1 MYVTD
6 PQTDLTRH
14 RSKIAR
20 VLLIGFAVLGL
31 VAYVPGVWV
40 SIRVDAWG
48 IAILDTV
55 VYAALLAALAFG
67 RGRYWL
73 QAGVVVVACYLLGAG
88 LAVLLGPYG
97 AGPLWLMATAA
108 AAAILFDRREAL
120 AVLILVA
127 TTLVVISVI
136 AALRLMPWSADA
148 VTSPVLW
155 AVLASSTLLLAAAM
169 ALAIITLIRGL
180 QQEMRE
186 RHRAEGQLRHAEKLQ
201 AIGTLS
207 AGIAHDFNNLL
218 TPILSATEIARAD
231 APEGTGSRA
240 ALDQVIESAIA
251 GRELVQRILAFSRPT
266 GDGRLTMLAS
276 QAFRDAVRLLRAS
289 IPGSV
294 AVELQVVDDGY
305 ISLSPTEVH
314 QIVLNLGT
322 NAHKAMPGGGRL
334 LFRLSVVTG
343 QELGAWTA
351 AAPRPRQVVRLDVT
365 DTGRGMS
372 GDLAAR
378 VFEPFF
384 TTDPEHGSGIGLATV
399 HGIVA
404 SVGGQAR
411 VSSQPGRGTTF
422 TFDLPQADTPSGQT
436 TLDLPVV
443 STPPPAAASAQA
455 PLGGTDAAAA
465 AGGAAAAPVL
475 AGTATLPTAGGLA
488 PAPHT
493 DGTAPQPQR
502 SRHILVVDDERP
514 VRDVAVKILERS
526 GYRVTPASCASD
538 ALDVLQREDGRVCLI
553 LTDLHM
559 PGMTGLQLAQQ
570 VRNEYPTVA
579 LVLMSGLVD
588 EALGPAAEIG
598 VEQVIAKPF
607 RLQEL
612 THAVESALR
621 SQD

>member
-1 MYVTD
+1 MYVND

-20 VLLIGFAVLGL
+20 VLLIGFAILGL
-31 VAYVPGVWV
+31 IAYVPSVWV
-40 SIRVDAWG
+40 SLRVGAAG

-55 VYAALLAALAFG
+55 VYAALLAVLAFG

-73 QAGVVVVACYLLGAG
+73 QAGVVVVACYLLGTG
-88 LAVLLGPYG
+88 LAVVLGPYG

-120 AVLILVA
+120 TVL
-127 TTLVVISVI
+127 LVVALTIVAISVL
-136 AALRLMPWSADA
+136 AAIHLTPWSSYEL
-148 VTSPVLW
+148 TSPLLW
-155 AVLASSTLLLAAAM
+155 AVLGSNALLLAGAM
-169 ALAIITLIRGL
+169 ALAVITLIRGL
-180 QQEMRE
+180 QHEMRE
-186 RHRAEGQLRHAEKLQ
+186 RHRVEGQLRQAEKLQ

-207 AGIAHDFNNLL
+207 SGIAHDFNNLL

-231 APEGTGSRA
+231 APEGSESRA
-240 ALDQVIESAIA
+240 ALDQVIDAAIA
-251 GRELVQRILAFSRPT
+251 GRDLVQRILAFSRPT

-289 IPGSV
+289 VPGSV
-294 AVELQVVDDGY
+294 AVELQVADDGY

-314 QIVLNLGT
+314 QIVLNLGN
-322 NAHKAMPGGGRL
+322 NAQKAMPGGGRL
-334 LFRLSVVTG
+334 LFRLSIVTDP
-343 QELGAWTA
+343 ELDWTA
-351 AAPRPRQVVRLDVT
+351 AAPRPRQAVRLEVT

-372 GDLAAR
+372 RDVAAR

-384 TTDPEHGSGIGLATV
+384 TTDPEHGTGIGLATV

-411 VSSQPGRGTTF
+411 VSSQPGHGTTF
-422 TFDLPQADTPSGQT
+422 TLDLPVSDAPSGQT
-436 TLDLPVV
+436 TLELPAAPPPGSAPG
-443 STPPPAAASAQA
+443 STPLVEGAMPALRNDRPDPPA
-455 PLGGTDAAAA
+455 
-465 AGGAAAAPVL
+465 
-475 AGTATLPTAGGLA
+475 
-488 PAPHT
+488 T
-493 DGTAPQPQR
+493 DGAQQGPTPGGHTPKPTP
-502 SRHILVVDDERP
+502 SRHVLVVDDERP

-538 ALDVLQREDGRVCLI
+538 ALDVLEREDGRICLI

-559 PGMTGLQLAQQ
+559 PGMTGLQLARH
-570 VRNEYPTVA
+570 VRAKYPRVA

-588 EALGPAAEIG
+588 EARGPATEIG
-598 VEQVIAKPF
+598 IEQVISKPF

-612 THAVESALR
+612 TQAIESALR
-621 SQD
+621 PATPE

>member
-1 MYVTD
+1 MYVND

-20 VLLIGFAVLGL
+20 VLLIGFAILGL
-31 VAYVPGVWV
+31 IAYVPSVWV
-40 SIRVDAWG
+40 SLRVGAAG

-55 VYAALLAALAFG
+55 VYAALLAVLAFG

-73 QAGVVVVACYLLGAG
+73 QAGVVVVACYLLGTG
-88 LAVLLGPYG
+88 LAVVLGPYG

-120 AVLILVA
+120 TVL
-127 TTLVVISVI
+127 LVVALTIVAISVL
-136 AALRLMPWSADA
+136 AAIHLMPWSSYEL
-148 VTSPVLW
+148 TSPLLW
-155 AVLASSTLLLAAAM
+155 AVLGSNALLLAGAM
-169 ALAIITLIRGL
+169 ALAVITLIRGL
-180 QQEMRE
+180 QHEMRE
-186 RHRAEGQLRHAEKLQ
+186 RHRVEGQLRQAEKLQ

-207 AGIAHDFNNLL
+207 SGIAHDFNNLL

-231 APEGTGSRA
+231 APEDSESRA
-240 ALDQVIESAIA
+240 ALDQVIDAAIA
-251 GRELVQRILAFSRPT
+251 GRDLVQRILAFSRPT

-314 QIVLNLGT
+314 QIVLNLGN
-322 NAHKAMPGGGRL
+322 NAQKAMPGGGRL
-334 LFRLSVVTG
+334 LFRLSIVTDP
-343 QELGAWTA
+343 ELAWTA
-351 AAPRPRQVVRLDVT
+351 AAPRPRQAVRLEVT

-372 GDLAAR
+372 RDVAAR

-384 TTDPEHGSGIGLATV
+384 TTDPEHGTGIGLATV

-411 VSSQPGRGTTF
+411 VASQPGHGTTF
-422 TFDLPQADTPSGQT
+422 TLDLPVADAPSGQT
-436 TLDLPVV
+436 TLELPVA
-443 STPPPAAASAQA
+443 PPPGS
-455 PLGGTDAAAA
+455 
-465 AGGAAAAPVL
+465 
-475 AGTATLPTAGGLA
+475 A
-488 PAPHT
+488 PAPT
-493 DGTAPQPQR
+493 PLIEGATPVRPTASIDSLPAPDGALQR
-502 SRHILVVDDERP
+502 PTPGRPTPKPTPARHILVVDDERP

-538 ALDVLQREDGRVCLI
+538 ALDVLEREDGRVCLI

-559 PGMTGLQLAQQ
+559 PGMTGLQLARQ
-570 VRNEYPTVA
+570 VRAEYPRVA

-588 EALGPAAEIG
+588 EARGPATEIG
-598 VEQVIAKPF
+598 IEQVISKPF

-612 THAVESALR
+612 TQAIESALR
-621 SQD
+621 PVTPE